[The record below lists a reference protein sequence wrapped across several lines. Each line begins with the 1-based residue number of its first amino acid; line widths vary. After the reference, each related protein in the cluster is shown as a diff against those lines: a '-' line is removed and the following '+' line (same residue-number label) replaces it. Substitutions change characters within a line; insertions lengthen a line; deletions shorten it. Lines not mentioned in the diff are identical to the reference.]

1 MVNVKKR
8 KVRNVIDSDSEDSA
22 SDDNLDQELLSLAKR
37 KRVDSGEQEEPVN
50 KPAASTDSETSDS
63 DDEWTVG
70 GTKGK
75 KKVKPGKGSE
85 KKSATKKKVN
95 KATASGSSDGD
106 SSADSSA
113 PEEGEVSDTESNS
126 SSSSSD
132 SDSSEDEVFKDGYD
146 DDLMG
151 DAEDRARLEQM
162 TEKERE
168 QELFNRIEKREV
180 LRRRFEIKK
189 KLKTAKKKEKE
200 EKKKKQEEEQEKR
213 KQSQVQDTQVVSMS
227 HNKERRSKRDEKL
240 DKKSQAMEELKA
252 EREKKKNKTAELLA
266 KREPLKTSEVYSDD
280 EEEEEDD
287 DDKSSVKSDRS
298 SRSSSFDEDE
308 KEETPPKSQPVSL
321 PEELNRVR
329 LSRHK
334 LERWCHMPFFAK
346 TVTGCF
352 VRIGIGNSSSKPVYR
367 VAEIVAVVETTK
379 VYQLGSTRTNKGLQL
394 RHGADTRV
402 FRLEFVSNQE
412 FTESEFMKWK
422 EAMIVAGMQ
431 VPTLDEITKKEQ
443 SIKEAMNYKFNDKD
457 IEDIVKEKDRF
468 RKAPPNYAMKK
479 TQLLKDKA
487 MAEENGD
494 GEKVKTIQDELNE
507 LEERAEA
514 LDRQRTKNISAIS
527 YINQRNR
534 SWNIVESEKALVAEG
549 QNSKNQQM
557 DPFTR
562 RQCKP
567 TMVSNARDPS
577 VHAAILAHL
586 NQKYGSGSG
595 GMDPGSTEKNK
606 VGPANPKDKDVPKPT
621 TDLSEDLFKV
631 HDFDVKIDLQVPNAE
646 AKSLSV
652 SSNALPVK
660 DGAPRRSL
668 NLEDYKKRRGLI

>member
-8 KVRNVIDSDSEDSA
+8 KGRVVIDSDSEDSA

-37 KRVDSGEQEEPVN
+37 KRVDSGEQEEPVS

-95 KATASGSSDGD
+95 KASGSSDGG
-106 SSADSSA
+106 SSGDSSA
-113 PEEGEVSDTESNS
+113 PEEGEVSDSEIN
-126 SSSSSD
+126 SSSSD
-132 SDSSEDEVFKDGYD
+132 SDTSEDDEFEDGYD

-180 LRRRFEIKK
+180 LKRRFEIKQ

-200 EKKKKQEEEQEKR
+200 EKKKKQEEEQEKK
-213 KQSQVQDTQVVSMS
+213 KQSQVQDSQVVMS

-240 DKKSQAMEELKA
+240 DKKSQAMEELRA

-280 EEEEEDD
+280 EEEEEED

-298 SRSSSFDEDE
+298 SRSSSYDDDE

-321 PEELNRVR
+321 PEELNRIR

-367 VAEIVAVVETTK
+367 VAEIVDVVETAK

-422 EAMIVAGMQ
+422 EAMIIAGMQ

-443 SIKEAMNYKFNDKD
+443 SIKEAVNYKFNDKD

-468 RKAPPNYAMKK
+468 RRAPPNYAMKK

-494 GEKVKTIQDELNE
+494 GEKVKVIQDELNE

-549 QNSKNQQM
+549 QNAKNQQM

-595 GMDPGSTEKNK
+595 PDPSSTEKNTQDQ
-606 VGPANPKDKDVPKPT
+606 ASPKDKDVPKPT

>member
-1 MVNVKKR
+1 MVSVKKR
-8 KVRNVIDSDSEDSA
+8 RGRVVIDSDSEDSA

-37 KRVDSGEQEEPVN
+37 KRVDSGEQEEPVS
-50 KPAASTDSETSDS
+50 KPSASTDSETSDS

-75 KKVKPGKGSE
+75 RKLKPGKGSE
-85 KKSATKKKVN
+85 KKSTTKKKVN
-95 KATASGSSDGD
+95 KASGSSDGG
-106 SSADSSA
+106 SSGESSA
-113 PEEGEVSDTESNS
+113 PEEGEVSDSESNS

-132 SDSSEDEVFKDGYD
+132 SDSSEDDVFRDGYD

-180 LRRRFEIKK
+180 LKRRFEIKK

-200 EKKKKQEEEQEKR
+200 EKKKKQEEEQEKK
-213 KQSQVQDTQVVSMS
+213 KQSQVLDPQVVMS
-227 HNKERRSKRDEKL
+227 HNKERRSKRAEKP

-266 KREPLKTSEVYSDD
+266 KRQPLKTSEVYSDD
-280 EEEEEDD
+280 EEEEEE

-298 SRSSSFDEDE
+298 SRSSSSYDDDE
-308 KEETPPKSQPVSL
+308 KEESPPKSQPVSL
-321 PEELNRVR
+321 PDELNRIR

-367 VAEIVAVVETTK
+367 VAEIMDVVETMK

-394 RHGADTRV
+394 RHGGDTRV
-402 FRLEFVSNQE
+402 FRLEFVSNQD
-412 FTESEFMKWK
+412 FTEHEFMKWK
-422 EAMIVAGMQ
+422 EAMVVAGMQ

-487 MAEENGD
+487 MAEESGD
-494 GEKVKTIQDELNE
+494 GDKAKVIQDELNE

-514 LDRQRTKNISAIS
+514 LDRQRTKSISAIS

-595 GMDPGSTEKNK
+595 GDTSTAGKNK
-606 VGPANPKDKDVPKPT
+606 VGPAETKEKDVPKPA

>member
-8 KVRNVIDSDSEDSA
+8 KGRVVIDSDSEDSA

-75 KKVKPGKGSE
+75 KKVKQGKGSE

-113 PEEGEVSDTESNS
+113 PEEGEVSDSESNS

-280 EEEEEDD
+280 EEEEEED

-308 KEETPPKSQPVSL
+308 KEESPPKSQPVSL

-367 VAEIVAVVETTK
+367 VAEIVDVVETAK

-412 FTESEFMKWK
+412 FTENEFMKWK
-422 EAMIVAGMQ
+422 EAMMVAGMQ

-443 SIKEAMNYKFNDKD
+443 SIKEALNYKFNDKD

-595 GMDPGSTEKNK
+595 GADPANTEKNK